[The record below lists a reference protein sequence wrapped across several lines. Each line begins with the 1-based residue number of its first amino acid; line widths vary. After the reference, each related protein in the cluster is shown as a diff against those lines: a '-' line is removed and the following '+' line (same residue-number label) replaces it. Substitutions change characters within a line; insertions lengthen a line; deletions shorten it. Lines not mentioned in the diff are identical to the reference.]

1 MNNGA
6 TAQILTSDSV
16 ETTMHAIV
24 HRTYGS
30 PDQLSYER
38 IARPIPGDDA
48 VLVRVH
54 AAGVSIG
61 DHHIVSGK
69 PYVIRPSVG
78 GLFRPGHPVPGAT
91 MSGRVEAIGANVK
104 TLRPGDEVYG
114 QAVSGAFAEYL
125 AVPAAMLA
133 PKPKNLSFEE
143 AAAAPW
149 AVTALQALRDS
160 AELQSGQ
167 RVLINGASGG
177 VGTWAVQ
184 IAKAL
189 GARVTAVCSTRHV
202 ELIRAL
208 GADEVIDYTK
218 ADFVEGGRRFE
229 VMMDTVGN
237 RSLTDCRKVLIPGG
251 RYVSCSGGTSGT
263 RWMIRILEAFVT
275 SQFTTQKMPMFIVSP
290 NQKDLLALTAL
301 IEAGQAKPVIE
312 HVYALHEAARALN
325 HVGKGHSQ
333 GQTVIR
339 IRG

>member
-1 MNNGA
+1 MNHGA
-6 TAQILTSDSV
+6 AAQALAGEPM
-16 ETTMHAIV
+16 ETMMHAIV

-38 IARPIPGDDA
+38 IARPVPGDNA

-61 DHHIVSGK
+61 DHHVITGK
-69 PYVIRPSVG
+69 PYVIRPSIG
-78 GLFRPGHPVPGAT
+78 GIFRPGHLVPGAT
-91 MSGRVEAIGANVK
+91 MSGRIEAIGANVK
-104 TLRPGDEVYG
+104 AFRPGDEVYG
-114 QAVSGAFAEYL
+114 QAMAGAFAEYL
-125 AVPAAMLA
+125 AVPASMLA
-133 PKPKNLSFEE
+133 PKPRNLSFEE

-149 AVTALQALRDS
+149 ALTALQALRDA

-208 GADEVIDYTK
+208 GADEVIDYTQ

-229 VMMDTVGN
+229 IMMDTVGN
-237 RSLTDCRKVLIPGG
+237 RSLSDCRKVLFPGG
-251 RYVSCSGGTSGT
+251 RYVSCSGGNSGT
-263 RWMIRILEAFVT
+263 RWMLRVLEAYVT
-275 SQFTTQKMPMFIVSP
+275 SRFTSQKMPMFIVSP

-301 IEAGQAKPVIE
+301 IEADQARPVIE
-312 HVYALHEAARALN
+312 CVYALNEAAQALN
-325 HVGKGHSQ
+325 HVGNGHSQ

-339 IRG
+339 MRG